1 MKYVKQTIVLF
12 QSPADSERVCDE
24 LKQHHV
30 LCYKLVESINDLHAL
45 LEQGNVPLIFVNAP
59 QLPLNLTVVNL
70 RTLVGL
76 GGLIVAATLSQPEQ
90 ITDLLLA
97 GADSVVSGATVTH
110 TELLAWKTVLLRR
123 AEGFLRLQEVRCESK
138 EEFDQSIHEAVNE
151 LQVVWRLADGGWRLI
166 SPSGVGINLTSSER
180 FFLEHFVGQVDK
192 CLSREELLEKN
203 TALTQNSRAIDS
215 LISRLRRK
223 VMQKNLHLPIKSVH
237 GWGYSFTGLLLDE
250 DSGLTQALVEKN
262 ASLNPPEAAYLTE
275 LSSRAQFEE
284 QLQNEKFEF
293 LYHPVCDTVE
303 DRIVGAFAV
312 LVWKDSEGRQIRVE
326 HLVPHLEAF
335 GLLEALG
342 SWAIVKLNRELVAWD
357 IDYAVTIPIYV
368 GMPAS
373 MLLQKHTKLER
384 YADFS
389 IAKQL
394 TVIIQNLDHTIDA
407 STLKAAIQKLKQNGM
422 AVWARYEDESVLPML
437 KTQMGFEGVSFWR
450 LTDGVIRGHTS
461 QSIGRALD
469 YAKQQHW
476 PTLVVDV
483 DNAEQRRLS
492 QFLEIRY
499 VAGGMIAMELSRDGL
514 LLAWASHQVE
524 P

>member
-1 MKYVKQTIVLF
+1 MKYAKQTIVLF
-12 QSPADSERVCDE
+12 QSATDSARVCDE

-30 LCYKLVESINDLHAL
+30 QYYELVESPNDLQAL

-76 GGLIVAATLSQPEQ
+76 GGLIVAATLNQPEQ
-90 ITDLLLA
+90 ATDLLLA
-97 GADSVVSGATVTH
+97 GADSVVSGVTVTH
-110 TELLAWKTVLLRR
+110 TELLAWKSVLLRR
-123 AEGFLRLQEVRCESK
+123 AEGFLRLQEVRSDSK
-138 EEFDQSIHEAVNE
+138 EELDQSIHEAVSE
-151 LQVVWRLADGGWRLI
+151 LQVIWRLADGGWRLI

-192 CLSREELLEKN
+192 RLSREELLEKN
-203 TALTQNSRAIDS
+203 AALTQNSRAIDS

-250 DSGLTQALVEKN
+250 DSSVTQALEKGAN
-262 ASLNPPEAAYLTE
+262 VTPIEASYLTE
-275 LSSRAQFEE
+275 LSNRAQFEE
-284 QLQNEKFEF
+284 QLQNEQFEF
-293 LYHPVCDTVE
+293 VYQPICDTVE
-303 DRIVGAFAV
+303 DRIVGALAV
-312 LVWKDSEGRQIRVE
+312 LIWKDSQGRSIRVE
-326 HLVPHLEAF
+326 HLVPHLEAL
-335 GLLEALG
+335 GVLEALG
-342 SWAIVKLNRELVAWD
+342 SWAVVKLNRELAAWE

-368 GMPAS
+368 GMPAA
-373 MLLQKHTKLER
+373 MLLQKNTKPENDAHFLT
-384 YADFS
+384 
-389 IAKQL
+389 AKQL
-394 TVIIQNLDHTIDA
+394 TIIIQNIDHTTDVSA
-407 STLKAAIQKLKQNGM
+407 LKATIKKFKQNGI
-422 AVWARYEDESVLPML
+422 AVWARYEDESVLPVL

-450 LTDGVIRGHTS
+450 LTDGVLRGYTS

-483 DNAEQRRLS
+483 DDAEQRRLS

-499 VAGGMIAMELSRDGL
+499 VAGNMISMELSRDGL
-514 LLAWASHQVE
+514 LLAWASHQVKS
-524 P
+524 